1 MKLKALS
8 NYDGDKS
15 TRFGDCI
22 LIYDLTSMIVYD
34 CGHGKHA
41 EYVESF
47 LQKNATITSVSIVV
61 SHNDSDHTNGVCSL
75 LEWLSD
81 QGKYKV
87 TVYTHQ
93 YLKHSS
99 TILKKVDDG
108 RRNKDSISQA
118 ILIEFDNIKKIIE
131 KAKELNISAQ
141 EALDGVCISTCT
153 IVGTF
158 FQLPPKLPLKKPTF
172 PPGLFLEYN
181 NQSFPQAIMFFQI
194 HFEPLPL
201 QSAFVLSLLFSF
213 RKVPFSNLLLL
224 VLYCVPIM

>member
-108 RRNKDSISQA
+108 RRNKDSISQ
-118 ILIEFDNIKKIIE
+118 LIRSYSCSGSW
-131 KAKELNISAQ
+131 LHSSS
-141 EALDGVCISTCT
+141 STFSRCSCR
-153 IVGTF
+153 VSPLRCF
-158 FQLPPKLPLKKPTF
+158 SMASFQRR
-172 PPGLFLEYN
+172 
-181 NQSFPQAIMFFQI
+181 SI
-194 HFEPLPL
+194 H
-201 QSAFVLSLLFSF
+201 SVMST
-213 RKVPFSNLLLL
+213 
-224 VLYCVPIM
+224 

>member
-93 YLKHSS
+93 YLE
-99 TILKKVDDG
+99 I
-108 RRNKDSISQA
+108 RNDYTRSKLDEKDNGIA
-118 ILIEFDNIKKIIE
+118 DFNKF
-131 KAKELNISAQ
+131 
-141 EALDGVCISTCT
+141 G
-153 IVGTF
+153 
-158 FQLPPKLPLKKPTF
+158 
-172 PPGLFLEYN
+172 
-181 NQSFPQAIMFFQI
+181 
-194 HFEPLPL
+194 
-201 QSAFVLSLLFSF
+201 
-213 RKVPFSNLLLL
+213 
-224 VLYCVPIM
+224 

>member
-99 TILKKVDDG
+99 TILKKVDDAVDDERYLYVNNFSVG
-108 RRNKDSISQA
+108 YDTYRIWGLSSCLHELSDGNQNTIHPARVPCNNVVCDKESRQESSQ
-118 ILIEFDNIKKIIE
+118 
-131 KAKELNISAQ
+131 SHCS
-141 EALDGVCISTCT
+141 V
-153 IVGTF
+153 
-158 FQLPPKLPLKKPTF
+158 
-172 PPGLFLEYN
+172 
-181 NQSFPQAIMFFQI
+181 
-194 HFEPLPL
+194 
-201 QSAFVLSLLFSF
+201 
-213 RKVPFSNLLLL
+213 SN
-224 VLYCVPIM
+224 

>member
-75 LEWLSD
+75 LEWLRRWTK
-81 QGKYKV
+81 G
-87 TVYTHQ
+87 YT
-93 YLKHSS
+93 
-99 TILKKVDDG
+99 
-108 RRNKDSISQA
+108 
-118 ILIEFDNIKKIIE
+118 IKQPNMDCQPTEIT
-131 KAKELNISAQ
+131 
-141 EALDGVCISTCT
+141 ALMRHRAV
-153 IVGTF
+153 
-158 FQLPPKLPLKKPTF
+158 
-172 PPGLFLEYN
+172 
-181 NQSFPQAIMFFQI
+181 
-194 HFEPLPL
+194 
-201 QSAFVLSLLFSF
+201 FS
-213 RKVPFSNLLLL
+213 
-224 VLYCVPIM
+224 

>member
-141 EALDGVCISTCT
+141 EALDGVCMIHSSLL
-153 IVGTF
+153 
-158 FQLPPKLPLKKPTF
+158 LPPTQGIKLFTGHHPHPAGEKADRYLHSPAKHWT
-172 PPGLFLEYN
+172 GRA
-181 NQSFPQAIMFFQI
+181 PQMR
-194 HFEPLPL
+194 
-201 QSAFVLSLLFSF
+201 FS
-213 RKVPFSNLLLL
+213 
-224 VLYCVPIM
+224 

>member
-153 IVGTF
+153 IVGPTADEF
-158 FQLPPKLPLKKPTF
+158 TDVATKAIDNRVDNKIGEGDAAETVMNAASVQL
-172 PPGLFLEYN
+172 
-181 NQSFPQAIMFFQI
+181 
-194 HFEPLPL
+194 
-201 QSAFVLSLLFSF
+201 
-213 RKVPFSNLLLL
+213 
-224 VLYCVPIM
+224 

>member
-131 KAKELNISAQ
+131 KAQELNISAQ

-153 IVGTF
+153 IVGPTADEF
-158 FQLPPKLPLKKPTF
+158 TDVATKAIDNRVDNKIGEGDAAETVMNAASVQLKCTLDDGKT
-172 PPGLFLEYN
+172 
-181 NQSFPQAIMFFQI
+181 
-194 HFEPLPL
+194 
-201 QSAFVLSLLFSF
+201 
-213 RKVPFSNLLLL
+213 LLLCGDASPDYL
-224 VLYCVPIM
+224 KI

>member
-87 TVYTHQ
+87 CDKESRQ
-93 YLKHSS
+93 ESS
-99 TILKKVDDG
+99 
-108 RRNKDSISQA
+108 
-118 ILIEFDNIKKIIE
+118 
-131 KAKELNISAQ
+131 
-141 EALDGVCISTCT
+141 
-153 IVGTF
+153 
-158 FQLPPKLPLKKPTF
+158 
-172 PPGLFLEYN
+172 
-181 NQSFPQAIMFFQI
+181 QS
-194 HFEPLPL
+194 HC
-201 QSAFVLSLLFSF
+201 SV
-213 RKVPFSNLLLL
+213 SN
-224 VLYCVPIM
+224 